1 MANLSFSKVTTVGST
16 GLITGRIYFETSTGC
31 IKVAKSA
38 TEVDVFGAGVK
49 SASWDE
55 VSQKLTIVNQNNE
68 QIEVDFSDIASA
80 SSVSTQLATK
90 LNIGS
95 SSDASTVQSYHGL
108 KKYVD
113 EQVGEIPAA
122 IVYKGDGT
130 TITQSGSSE
139 VTFAVGTIA
148 QSKVSGLENALAGK
162 AAASH
167 THTKAQITD
176 FDEADYA
183 TAAQGAK
190 ADTALQSVSASGAGN
205 LTLTAAA
212 KSGTTQ
218 AISGSLTTSTV
229 SSNGSGLVI
238 ASDVKTYVDS
248 AVNTA
253 VSSALKYKG
262 SCTYAELP
270 KSPAQGDVYNVTDK
284 HDNVPAGTNY
294 AWNGEAWDPLAGAVD
309 LSPYLTISSA
319 SSTYATKSAL
329 TSGLAGKAN
338 TEHTHEIADVT
349 DLQSALDAKVPI
361 TRTVNGKALSA
372 NVVIGGGDI
381 VVGGE
386 GDYAEDTVQEAIDAL
401 KTAVDAKPST
411 DTNTTYTFAN
421 GTDGSFTVTPSTGGA
436 QKVTIGK
443 PATAGTADNATTA
456 AKVAQSLVVK
466 LNGGTAEGT
475 SQFTFNGSAA
485 KTVNITAASVGAA
498 ASTHQHSA
506 ADITSGTLAVAR
518 GGTGTSLT
526 AAPSMLVNLA
536 STSAANVFTTA
547 PRPGVTGTLSIANG
561 GTGATSAAAA
571 RTALGVDTAISSA
584 ITAAWEWAEF
594 E

>member
-16 GLITGRIYFETSTGC
+16 DLITGRIYFETSTGC

-38 TEVDVFGAGVK
+38 TEVDVFGVGVK
-49 SASWDE
+49 SASWDA

-80 SSVSTQLATK
+80 SSVTQKLATK
-90 LNIGS
+90 LDIGS
-95 SSDASTVQSYHGL
+95 SSDASTVESYHGL

-139 VTFAVGTIA
+139 VIFAVGTIA
-148 QSKVSGLENALAGK
+148 QSKVSGLESALAGK
-162 AAASH
+162 ANTTH
-167 THTKAQITD
+167 THTKSQITD
-176 FDEADYA
+176 FDESDYA
-183 TAAQGAK
+183 TAEQGTK
-190 ADTALQSVSASGAGN
+190 ADTALQTISASGEGN

-218 AISGSLTTSTV
+218 AISGKLTTSTV
-229 SSNGSGLVI
+229 SSNGAGLTI
-238 ASDVKTYVDS
+238 ASDVKSYVDS
-248 AVNTA
+248 AVNTSL
-253 VSSALKYKG
+253 SSVLKYKG
-262 SCTYAELP
+262 SCAYAELP
-270 KSPAQGDVYNVTDK
+270 EEPAEGDVWNVTDA

-294 AWNGEAWDPLAGAVD
+294 AWNGESWDALAGSVD

-319 SSTYATKSAL
+319 ASTYATQSAL
-329 TSGLAGKAN
+329 TSGLAEKAN

-349 DLQSALDAKVPI
+349 DLQSALDAKVPT
-361 TRTVNGKALSA
+361 TRTVNGKALSD
-372 NVVIGGGDI
+372 NIVVGGEDI

-386 GDYAEDTVQEAIDAL
+386 GAHAAETVQEAIDAIEASL
-401 KTAVDAKPST
+401 EGKV

-456 AKVAQSLVVK
+456 DKVAQSLIVK
-466 LNGGTAEGT
+466 LNGGAEEGT
-475 SQFTFNGSAA
+475 DQFTFNGSAA

-498 ASTHQHSA
+498 ATTHTHQYAGSA
-506 ADITSGTLAVAR
+506 SVGGPANSVANA
-518 GGTGTSLT
+518 LT
-526 AAPSMLVNLA
+526 IQLNG
-536 STSAANVFTTA
+536 SAQPTY
-547 PRPGVTGTLSIANG
+547 NG
-561 GTGATSAAAA
+561 AAA
-571 RTALGVDTAISSA
+571 RTINITPSSIGAYTKAEVDAK
-584 ITAAWEWAEF
+584 WEWAEF

>member
-55 VSQKLTIVNQNNE
+55 GSQKLTIVNQNNE

-80 SSVSTQLATK
+80 SSVATQLATK

-95 SSDASTVQSYHGL
+95 ASDESSVQSYHGL

-113 EQVGEIPAA
+113 EQIGEIPAA
-122 IVYKGDGT
+122 VVYKGDGT

-148 QSKVSGLENALAGK
+148 QSKVSGLESALAGK
-162 AAASH
+162 AAVSH
-167 THTKAQITD
+167 THTKSQITD

-183 TAAQGAK
+183 TAAQGTK
-190 ADTALQSVSASGAGN
+190 ADTAVQTVRAANTGTNISI
-205 LTLTAAA
+205 AAA
-212 KSGTTQ
+212 KSGTT
-218 AISGSLTTSTV
+218 INLTPSLTTSTV
-229 SSNGSGLVI
+229 TSGGAGLVI
-238 ASDVKTYVDS
+238 ASDVKSYVAS
-248 AVNTA
+248 QLAAAQV
-253 VSSALKYKG
+253 SALKYKG

-270 KSPAQGDVYNVTDK
+270 KSPAQGDVWNVTDA

-294 AWNGEAWDPLAGAVD
+294 AWDGEAWDPLAGAVD
-309 LSPYLTISSA
+309 LSPYLTSSSA
-319 SSTYATKSAL
+319 ASTYATKTEL

-349 DLQSALDAKVPI
+349 NLQTTLDAKVPT

-372 NVVIGGGDI
+372 NVVVGGGDI

-386 GDYAEDTVQEAIDAL
+386 GDYAEDTVQEAINAL

-421 GTDGSFTVTPSTGGA
+421 GTDGSFTVTPSTGDA

-456 AKVAQSLVVK
+456 AKVAQSLIVK

-498 ASTHQHSA
+498 AASHTHSNYVPTTRTVNGKA
-506 ADITSGTLAVAR
+506 LSSDII
-518 GGTGTSLT
+518 LT
-526 AAPSMLVNLA
+526 AADVNADAKGSADTAL
-536 STSAANVFTTA
+536 TSAKSYADGLWV
-547 PRPGVTGTLSIANG
+547 
-561 GTGATSAAAA
+561 
-571 RTALGVDTAISSA
+571 
-584 ITAAWEWAEF
+584 WAEF

>member
-49 SASWDE
+49 SASWDG

-80 SSVSTQLATK
+80 SSVTQQLATK

-122 IVYKGDGT
+122 IVYRGDGT
-130 TITQSGSSE
+130 TITQSGSST

-148 QSKVSGLENALAGK
+148 QSKVSGLETALAGK

-167 THTKAQITD
+167 THTKSQITD
-176 FDEADYA
+176 FDESDYA

-190 ADTALQSVSASGAGN
+190 ADTAIQTVRASNTGTN
-205 LTLTAAA
+205 ISIAAA
-212 KSGTTQ
+212 KSGTT
-218 AISGSLTTSTV
+218 INLTPSVTTSTV

-253 VSSALKYKG
+253 VSSALKYQG
-262 SCTYAELP
+262 SCAYAELP
-270 KSPAQGDVYNVTDK
+270 EEPAKGDVWNVTDA

-294 AWNGEAWDPLAGAVD
+294 AWNGESWDALAGSVD

-319 SSTYATKSAL
+319 ASTYATQSAL
-329 TSGLAGKAN
+329 ISGLAGKAD
-338 TEHTHEIADVT
+338 TEHTHEITDVT
-349 DLQSALDAKVPI
+349 DLQSALNAKVPN

-372 NVVIGGGDI
+372 NVVVGGGDI
-381 VVGGE
+381 VIGGE
-386 GDYAEDTVQEAIDAL
+386 GDYAENTVQEAIDAL

-421 GTDGSFTVTPSTGGA
+421 GTDGSFTVTPSAGVA

-498 ASTHQHSA
+498 AASHTHSNYVPTTRTVNGKA
-506 ADITSGTLAVAR
+506 LSSDIT
-518 GGTGTSLT
+518 LT
-526 AAPSMLVNLA
+526 AVDVNADAEGSADAALA
-536 STSAANVFTTA
+536 SAKSYADGLWV
-547 PRPGVTGTLSIANG
+547 
-561 GTGATSAAAA
+561 
-571 RTALGVDTAISSA
+571 
-584 ITAAWEWAEF
+584 WAEF

>member
-38 TEVDVFGAGVK
+38 TEVDVFGVGVK
-49 SASWDE
+49 SASWDAG
-55 VSQKLTIVNQNNE
+55 SQKLTIVNQNNE

-80 SSVSTQLATK
+80 SSVTQQLATK

-95 SSDASTVQSYHGL
+95 SSDASTVESYHGL

-113 EQVGEIPAA
+113 EQIGEIPAA

-139 VTFAVGTIA
+139 VTFAVGTIG
-148 QSKVSGLENALAGK
+148 QDKVSGLESALAGK
-162 AAASH
+162 AAVSH
-167 THTKAQITD
+167 THTKSQITD

-183 TAAQGAK
+183 TAAQGTK
-190 ADTALQSVSASGAGN
+190 ADTALQSVTATGAGN

-218 AISGSLTTSTV
+218 SISGSLTTSTV

-238 ASDVKTYVDS
+238 ASDVKSYVDS
-248 AVNTA
+248 AVNTSL
-253 VSSALKYKG
+253 SSVLKYKG

-270 KSPAQGDVYNVTDK
+270 EEPVTGDVWNVTDA

-294 AWNGEAWDPLAGAVD
+294 AWNGESWDALAGSVD
-309 LSPYLTISSA
+309 LSPYLTSETA
-319 SSTYATKSAL
+319 SSTYATKTEL

-338 TEHTHEIADVT
+338 TEHTHEITDIT
-349 DLQSALDAKVPI
+349 DLQSALDAKVST

-381 VVGGE
+381 VVGGD
-386 GDYAEDTVQEAIDAL
+386 GDYAEDTVQDAIDAL
-401 KTAVDAKPST
+401 KTAVDAKSST
-411 DTNTTYTFAN
+411 DTTYTFAN
-421 GTDGSFTVTPSTGGA
+421 GSDGSFTVTPSTGGA

-443 PATAGTADNATTA
+443 PATAGTAD
-456 AKVAQSLVVK
+456 KVGHGLTVS
-466 LNGGTAEGT
+466 LNGTAQT
-475 SQFTFNGSAA
+475 KFDGSAD
-485 KTVNITAASVGAA
+485 VVFDVTAASIGAA
-498 ASTHQHSA
+498 AATHTHDNYVPTSRTVNGKA
-506 ADITSGTLAVAR
+506 LSSDIT
-518 GGTGTSLT
+518 LT
-526 AAPSMLVNLA
+526 AADVNADAEGSADAALA
-536 STSAANVFTTA
+536 SAKSYADGLWV
-547 PRPGVTGTLSIANG
+547 
-561 GTGATSAAAA
+561 
-571 RTALGVDTAISSA
+571 
-584 ITAAWEWAEF
+584 WAEF

>member
-1 MANLSFSKVTTVGST
+1 MANLSFSKVATVGST
-16 GLITGRIYFETSTGC
+16 GLTVGRVYFETSTGL
-31 IKVAKSA
+31 IKVAKSETA
-38 TEVDVFGAGVK
+38 TDIFGGVR
-49 SASWDE
+49 SASYSDE
-55 VSQKLTIVNQNNE
+55 TKILTIINQAGE
-68 QIEVDFSDIASA
+68 TITLDLSDVASA
-80 SSVSTQLATK
+80 DSVTAELAKK

-95 SSDASTVQSYHGL
+95 SADASTVQSYYGL
-108 KKYVD
+108 KKYAD
-113 EQVGEIPAA
+113 EAKASAISSANSYTDEKIGEIPAA

-148 QSKVSGLENALAGK
+148 QSKVSGLESALAGK

-190 ADTALQSVSASGAGN
+190 ADSAIQTVRASNTGTN
-205 LTLTAAA
+205 ISIAAA
-212 KSGTTQ
+212 KSGTT
-218 AISGSLTTSTV
+218 INLTPNLTTSTV

-270 KSPAQGDVYNVTDK
+270 KSPAQGDVWNVTDK
-284 HDNVPAGTNY
+284 HENVPAGTNY

-349 DLQSALDAKVPI
+349 DLQSTLNAKVPT

-421 GTDGSFTVTPSTGGA
+421 GADGSFTVTPSTGGA

-443 PATAGTADNATTA
+443 PATAGTAD
-456 AKVAQSLVVK
+456 KVGHGLTVS
-466 LNGGTAEGT
+466 LNGTAQT
-475 SQFTFNGSAA
+475 KFDGSADVA
-485 KTVNITAASVGAA
+485 FNITAASVGAA
-498 ASTHQHSA
+498 AASHTHSNYVPTTRTINKKA
-506 ADITSGTLAVAR
+506 LSADIT
-518 GGTGTSLT
+518 LT
-526 AAPSMLVNLA
+526 AADVNA
-536 STSAANVFTTA
+536 DAA
-547 PRPGVTGTLSIANG
+547 GS
-561 GTGATSAAAA
+561 ATSA
-571 RTALGVDTAISSA
+571 LNSA
-584 ITAAWEWAEF
+584 KSYADGLWVWAEF

>member
-16 GLITGRIYFETSTGC
+16 GLVTGRIYFETSTGC

-38 TEVDVFGAGVK
+38 TAVDVFGTGVK

-55 VSQKLTIVNQNNE
+55 GSQKLTIVNQNNE

-80 SSVSTQLATK
+80 SSVTQQLATK

-113 EQVGEIPAA
+113 EQIDEIPAA
-122 IVYKGDGT
+122 VVYKGDGT
-130 TITQSGSSE
+130 TITQSGSST

-148 QSKVSGLENALAGK
+148 QSKVSGLESALAGK
-162 AAASH
+162 AAVSH

-183 TAAQGAK
+183 TAAQGTK
-190 ADTALQSVSASGAGN
+190 ADTAIQTVRATNTGTNISI
-205 LTLTAAA
+205 AAT
-212 KSGTTQ
+212 KSGTT
-218 AISGSLTTSTV
+218 INLTPSLTTSTV
-229 SSNGSGLVI
+229 TSGGAGLVV
-238 ASDVKTYVDS
+238 ASDVKSYITSQINAAQV
-248 AVNTA
+248 
-253 VSSALKYKG
+253 SALKYKG

-270 KSPAQGDVYNVTDK
+270 KSPAQGDVWNVTDK
-284 HDNVPAGTNY
+284 HGNVPAGTNY
-294 AWNGEAWDPLAGAVD
+294 AWDGEAWDALAGAVD
-309 LSPYLTISSA
+309 LSPYLTSSNA
-319 SSTYATKSAL
+319 ASTYATKTEL

-338 TEHTHEIADVT
+338 TSHTHAISNVT
-349 DLQSALDAKVPI
+349 NLQTTLDSKVPN

-372 NVVIGGGDI
+372 NVVVGGGDI

-386 GDYAEDTVQEAIDAL
+386 GDYAEDTVQEAINAL

-456 AKVAQSLVVK
+456 AKVAQSLIVK
-466 LNGGTAEGT
+466 LNGGTTEGT
-475 SQFTFNGSAA
+475 SQFTFNGSTA

-498 ASTHQHSA
+498 ASSHTHSNYVPTTRTVNGKA
-506 ADITSGTLAVAR
+506 LSSDIT
-518 GGTGTSLT
+518 LT
-526 AAPSMLVNLA
+526 AADVKA
-536 STSAANVFTTA
+536 DAA
-547 PRPGVTGTLSIANG
+547 GS
-561 GTGATSAAAA
+561 ATSALTQAKSYADG
-571 RTALGVDTAISSA
+571 LWV
-584 ITAAWEWAEF
+584 WAEF